1 MPRYQF
7 AIGGTGAVREAGF
20 VHSES
25 FADAINAISQRVHA
39 HTGDT
44 LEIGVS
50 GFPPARY
57 ECLWAEN
64 GTARSWKPEGLLAA

>member
-7 AIGGTGAVREAGF
+7 AIGGTGIVREAGY
-20 VHSES
+20 VRSES
-25 FADAINAISQRVHA
+25 FSEAISAISQRVKA
-39 HTGDT
+39 ETGDT

-57 ECLWAEN
+57 ECVWAED
-64 GTARSWKPEGLLAA
+64 GSARSWRPTGLMAA

>member
-7 AIGGTGAVREAGF
+7 AIGGIGNVREAGF
-20 VHSES
+20 VRSETFS
-25 FADAINAISQRVHA
+25 EAISAISQRVKA
-39 HTGDT
+39 ETGDT

-57 ECLWAEN
+57 ECVWAER
-64 GTARSWKPEGLLAA
+64 GSARSWRPSGLRAA

>member
-7 AIGGTGAVREAGF
+7 AIGGTDAVREAGF
-20 VHSES
+20 VHSDS
-25 FADAINAISQRVHA
+25 FSGAIAAISQRVRA
-39 HTGDT
+39 QPGDT

-64 GTARSWKPEGLLAA
+64 GSAQSWKPAGLLAA

>member
-7 AIGGTGAVREAGF
+7 AIGSTDAVREAGF
-20 VHSES
+20 VHSDS
-25 FADAINAISQRVHA
+25 FSEAVNAISQRVRA
-39 HTGDT
+39 RAGDT

-57 ECLWAEN
+57 ECLWAD
-64 GTARSWKPEGLLAA
+64 GTTQSWKPAGLLAA

>member
-7 AIGGTGAVREAGF
+7 AIGGTDAVREAGS

-25 FADAINAISQRVHA
+25 FSEAITAISRSVRA
-39 HTGDT
+39 EAGDT

-57 ECLWAEN
+57 QCVFAEN
-64 GTARSWKPEGLLAA
+64 GTARSWRPSGLLAA

>member
-25 FADAINAISQRVHA
+25 FSEAITAISQRVRA
-39 HTGDT
+39 EAGDT

-64 GTARSWKPEGLLAA
+64 GNARSWKPAGLLAA

>member
-7 AIGGTGAVREAGF
+7 AIGAADAVREAGF

-25 FADAINAISQRVHA
+25 FSEALAAISQRVRA
-39 HTGDT
+39 ERGDT
-44 LEIGVS
+44 LQIGVN

-64 GTARSWKPEGLLAA
+64 GSAQSWKPAGLLAA

>member
-7 AIGGTGAVREAGF
+7 AIVKTDTVREAGF

-25 FADAINAISQRVHA
+25 FSEAITAISQRVRA
-39 HTGDT
+39 EAGDT
-44 LEIGVS
+44 LQIGVS

-57 ECLWAEN
+57 ECMFAEN
-64 GTARSWKPEGLLAA
+64 GNARSWRPTGLLAA

>member
-7 AIGGTGAVREAGF
+7 AIGGTGIVREAGF

-25 FADAINAISQRVHA
+25 FSEAITAISRRVQA

-44 LEIGVS
+44 LEIGVA

-64 GTARSWKPEGLLAA
+64 GNAQSWKPEGLLAA

>member
-7 AIGGTGAVREAGF
+7 AIGGTDAVREAGF

-25 FADAINAISQRVHA
+25 FSEALTAISQRVRA
-39 HTGDT
+39 EAGDT
-44 LEIGVS
+44 LQIGVS

-57 ECLWAEN
+57 ECIWAVN
-64 GTARSWKPEGLLAA
+64 GNARSWRPEGLLAA

>member
-1 MPRYQF
+1 MPRYRF

-25 FADAINAISQRVHA
+25 FSDAIDAISQRVQA

-57 ECLWAEN
+57 ECLWAEK